1 MRLWHKRISQKES
14 YGQIILELN
23 DFSSASVIL
32 DGLWFSQVIVKQVL
46 EDIKQKTKSIWMFQE
61 YLGIILNAT
70 VQRQWHILSLS
81 NNL

>member
-46 EDIKQKTKSIWMFQE
+46 EDIKQK
-61 YLGIILNAT
+61 LNPFGCSRNT
-70 VQRQWHILSLS
+70 
-81 NNL
+81 